1 MKVAPMKQALFA
13 DRAMLDALCRRY
25 AIRRISLFGSVLK
38 GTARQDSDVDLLVE
52 FAPGQ
57 EPGLFKLAGIEAELS
72 ALLGG
77 RRVDLRTAQDLSPHF
92 RGEIVNSADEQYA
105 A

>member
-1 MKVAPMKQALFA
+1 MLHNVFP
-13 DRAMLDALCRRY
+13 DR
-25 AIRRISLFGSVLK
+25 
-38 GTARQDSDVDLLVE
+38 TARPNSDIDLLVE
-52 FAPGQ
+52 FAPGR

-77 RRVDLRTAQDLSPHF
+77 RRVDLRTAADLSPHF
-92 RGEIVNSADEQYA
+92 RSEVLRTADEQYA